1 MNIILDWILSVWL
14 YISAGIAGAA
24 AFYVFTNRKSISV
37 PRKICGV
44 FVIFLVCHMIE
55 EYVYP
60 AGFQYIFNMMYGST
74 DPAAYPLNEL
84 SCMVTNFVA
93 VLFFAFVLWKWSEKV
108 WVTLTIAIFGIAQV
122 IVHSILGFASLEL
135 FGQAGQIVP
144 YAPGLFN
151 SIFMLL
157 PLSVYCFIYLAKSK
171 SLSMK
176 HAGASLKEIV
186 IAILVVVV
194 LVVGLIMLPMQ
205 TLGNDPDTVF
215 TFTSNGY
222 YDRFLEGNIG

>member
-1 MNIILDWILSVWL
+1 MNYIIDWILAVWL

-24 AFYVFTNRKSISV
+24 AFYVFSKWKILTI

-44 FVIFLVCHMIE
+44 FVVFLVIHMIE

-60 AGFQYIFNMMYGST
+60 GGFQYIFNTMFNST
-74 DPAAYPLNEL
+74 NPAAYPLNEL

-93 VLFFAFVLWKWSEKV
+93 VLFFAFVLWKWSERV
-108 WVTLTIAIFGIAQV
+108 WVTLTIAIFGIAQL
-122 IVHSILGFASLEL
+122 IVHTILGFASFEL
-135 FGQAGQIVP
+135 FKQAGQVLP
-144 YAPGLFN
+144 YSPGLFN
-151 SIFMLL
+151 SVFLLL

-176 HAGASLKEIV
+176 HARASLKEIG
-186 IAILVVVV
+186 IAV
-194 LVVGLIMLPMQ
+194 LVVIIIVAGLIMLPMQ

-215 TFTSNGY
+215 TFNSNGY
-222 YDRFLEGNIG
+222 YDRFLEDKV